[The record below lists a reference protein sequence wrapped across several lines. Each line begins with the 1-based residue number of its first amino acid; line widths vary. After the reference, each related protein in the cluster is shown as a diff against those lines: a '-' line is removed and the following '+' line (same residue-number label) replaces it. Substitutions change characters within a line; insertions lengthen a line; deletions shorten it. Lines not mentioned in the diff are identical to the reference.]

1 MNKRID
7 YKGTDITEIYKL
19 ALIGAEF
26 VTEKNKNGITLV
38 NSLNKELYMKTV
50 LLARFLNVINIPEDR
65 VMNLEQYKDNDF
77 TVESFGGKDVR
88 KLRADYNMFT
98 SMLDDEIA
106 NCLVRENDFTS
117 RLNETIKA
125 DMSPENLELIRNNSN
140 ELISQIEKITQAV
153 KEVDGIKL
161 TKQGEWYEVC

>member
-19 ALIGAEF
+19 ALIGADF
-26 VTEKNKNGITLV
+26 VTEKNENGIALV
-38 NSLNKELYMKTV
+38 NSLNKELYAKTV

-65 VMNLEQYKDNDF
+65 VMTLEQYKDNDF
-77 TVESFGGKDVR
+77 TVASFSCGRNTRRLK
-88 KLRADYNMFT
+88 ADYDLFT

-106 NCLVRENDFTS
+106 NCLVRENDVTT

-140 ELISQIEKITQAV
+140 ELISQIEKITRAV

-161 TKQGEWYEVC
+161 TKQGE